1 MSDARK
7 RLGPVL
13 RPGEQLRWVG
23 QPDPKVRFAPADV
36 FLVPFSLLWGGFA
49 IIWEWQ
55 VLANSE
61 SILFALWGIPFV
73 LVGLYFIVGRF
84 IYKKHRK
91 LRTVY
96 GLTDSRAIVSTSE
109 RSFDDTPVKDVAV
122 RVNRSRDNRHATV
135 VFGGGGR
142 QAVYL
147 NTGMDFFAFGQAQG
161 LGFFDVADPEAL
173 LRELDRVR

>member
-1 MSDARK
+1 MSDARN
-7 RLGPVL
+7 RLRPLL

-23 QPDPKVRFAPADV
+23 QPDPQVRFAPMDL
-36 FLVPFSLLWGGFA
+36 FLVPFSLMWGGFA
-49 IIWEWQ
+49 IVWEWQ
-55 VLANSE
+55 VLTSSE
-61 SILFALWGIPFV
+61 SLLFVLWGIPFV

-91 LRTVY
+91 LKTVY

-109 RSFDDTPVKDVAV
+109 RSFDDTPVKNVPV

-135 VFGGGGR
+135 VFGGGR
-142 QAVYL
+142 HTAYL

-161 LGFFDVADPEAL
+161 MGFFDVADPEAL
-173 LRELDRVR
+173 IRELDQVR